1 MKRYTLFLLLGLIV
15 LVLAIGIGT
24 VLASPEP
31 APASQASVLHP
42 NFILLDADGVNVL
55 ESNGA
60 VSTMQTCGQCHD
72 TNFIQS
78 HAFHSDLGLA

>member
-1 MKRYTLFLLLGLIV
+1 MNKYKLLTITGLLI

-31 APASQASVLHP
+31 APAQAASPLHP
-42 NFILLDADGVNVL
+42 DFALLDADGVNVL

-60 VSTMQTCGQCHD
+60 VSTMKTVSYTHL
-72 TNFIQS
+72 TLPT
-78 HAFHSDLGLA
+78 SDLV

>member
-1 MKRYTLFLLLGLIV
+1 MKRYTLLSLAGLLILA
-15 LVLAIGIGT
+15 LAIGIGT

-31 APASQASVLHP
+31 APTSQASVLHP

-55 ESNGA
+55 ESNNA

-72 TNFIQS
+72 TEFITS
-78 HAFHSDLGLA
+78 THFTPTSA